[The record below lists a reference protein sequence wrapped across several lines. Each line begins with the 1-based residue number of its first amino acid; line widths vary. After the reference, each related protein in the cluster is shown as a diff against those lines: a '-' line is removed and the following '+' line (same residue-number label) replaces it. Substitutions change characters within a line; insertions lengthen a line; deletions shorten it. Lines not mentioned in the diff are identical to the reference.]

1 MPIGGGGET
10 DGETEGWTEGWD
22 SDAAAATA
30 MQLIKGNT
38 L

>member
-1 MPIGGGGET
+1 MPIGGGGES

-22 SDAAAATA
+22 GDAAAATA